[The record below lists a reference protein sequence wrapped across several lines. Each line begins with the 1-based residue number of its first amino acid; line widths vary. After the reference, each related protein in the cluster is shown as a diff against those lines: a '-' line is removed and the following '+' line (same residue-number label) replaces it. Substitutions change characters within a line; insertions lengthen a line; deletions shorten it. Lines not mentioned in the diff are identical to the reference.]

1 MGYLACLP
9 MLLVP
14 DPASGLQDST
24 VQRRGSTGLAESPD
38 GSILAADTHSLTK
51 LEPSGHP
58 MWKVGIGTSTSL
70 IPPALAVDAQGTS
83 YVATSDGDLRVI
95 SSAGTHIAQI
105 VMGKPQL
112 GSRPAIALG
121 RADRLVVLGADGIL
135 HVYGG

>member
-1 MGYLACLP
+1 MASRQGITAFNPAGAVLWQDNAAAP
-9 MLLVP
+9 ML
-14 DPASGLQDST
+14 A
-24 VQRRGSTGLAESPD
+24 LAESPD

-70 IPPALAVDAQGTS
+70 IPLALAVDAQGPS

-95 SSAGTHIAQI
+95 SSAGAHIAQI
-105 VMGKPQL
+105 VMGKPQP